1 MPKRY
6 TRLTQPLVRRGG
18 ELRPASWEEA
28 LDAAAEGLRA
38 AKEHH
43 GPNSIGLFSCSKAT
57 NEVNYLAQKF
67 ARQVIGC
74 NNVDSCNRT

>member
-6 TRLTQPLVRRGG
+6 TRLTQPLVRRAG
-18 ELRPASWEEA
+18 ELRPAGWEEA
-28 LDAAAEGLRA
+28 LDVAAEGFRSTT
-38 AKEHH
+38 ERY
-43 GPNSIGLFSCSKAT
+43 GPDSFGLFSCSKAT

-67 ARQVIGC
+67 VRQVIGC